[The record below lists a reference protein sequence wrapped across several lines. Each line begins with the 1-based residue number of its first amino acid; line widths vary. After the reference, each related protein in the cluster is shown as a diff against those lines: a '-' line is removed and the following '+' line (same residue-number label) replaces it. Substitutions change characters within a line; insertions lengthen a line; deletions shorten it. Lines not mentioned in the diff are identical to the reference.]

1 MVYLQDESTGE
12 IIQAATIPEYTS
24 VSIFDRLEPLSGVL
38 LYPNPARELVNVYF
52 EDVPRQEMQFTLY
65 DLSGKMV
72 ITDII
77 EPWQQLYTRSLA
89 NLERGLYIVEVRTR
103 NKRQVLYRDK
113 LFHY

>member
-38 LYPNPARELVNVYF
+38 LYPNPAREL
-52 EDVPRQEMQFTLY
+52 
-65 DLSGKMV
+65 
-72 ITDII
+72 
-77 EPWQQLYTRSLA
+77 A
-89 NLERGLYIVEVRTR
+89 NLERGLYTVEVRTR